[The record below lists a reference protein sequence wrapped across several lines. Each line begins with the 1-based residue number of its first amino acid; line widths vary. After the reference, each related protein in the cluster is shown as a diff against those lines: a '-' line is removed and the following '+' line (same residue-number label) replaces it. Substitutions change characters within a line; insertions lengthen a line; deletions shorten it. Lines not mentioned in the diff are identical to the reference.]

1 MPAESK
7 AQFNA
12 MQAAAHGHSTL
23 GIPASVGKEFV
34 AATPSPKAL
43 PMHAPSSS
51 VEAMTGLPSGKKKV
65 RRGGGRHKAKPK
77 LSHDD
82 HHKNLNAA
90 MKQGD
95 HASAKIHALHL
106 ANALHAT
113 SKKPKEPQVDAPD
126 LAALL

>member
-34 AATPSPKAL
+34 AAT
-43 PMHAPSSS
+43 PSSS